1 MLDMSLGEG
10 VNEQTANHNS
20 DQYRGKIGFEITD
33 IDSDEIRDRIR
44 MVLLM
49 ERIYLFK
56 HMELL
61 QLVINISYIIN
72 SLFVMYFLFTRIVRL
87 RDVSD
92 RACPVPKQV
101 VLPPTANEKLFKII
115 SILKEEI

>member
-1 MLDMSLGEG
+1 MFKMVQET
-10 VNEQTANHNS
+10 NK
-20 DQYRGKIGFEITD
+20 GKIGFEITD
-33 IDSDEIRDRIR
+33 IDSDEIRDRYEWCY
-44 MVLLM
+44 LM

-87 RDVSD
+87 RDISD
-92 RACPVPKQV
+92 KGMSR
-101 VLPPTANEKLFKII
+101 
-115 SILKEEI
+115 S